1 MRTCSGSGRFRPIQ
15 FLLVLAHVGSG
26 DPAWSCVLV
35 CTCRNQTDRS
45 SVCYNK
51 ADRSS
56 ESQQGGPFHSS
67 TSQHSVANDMSISCW
82 FQESFLLK
90 KNFFL
95 LCEEVQENS
104 FGSFTRVVTKFCRL
118 LEY

>member
-1 MRTCSGSGRFRPIQ
+1 MCIGVQMQKPNC
-15 FLLVLAHVGSG
+15 HVIIKQIKVQRVNKE
-26 DPAWSCVLV
+26 DPFIVV
-35 CTCRNQTDRS
+35 
-45 SVCYNK
+45 
-51 ADRSS
+51 
-56 ESQQGGPFHSS
+56 

>member
-1 MRTCSGSGRFRPIQ
+1 MDQETRRHVYWCGDAETK
-15 FLLVLAHVGSG
+15 LACH
-26 DPAWSCVLV
+26 
-35 CTCRNQTDRS
+35 
-45 SVCYNK
+45 NK
-51 ADRSS
+51 ADKSS
-56 ESQQGGPFHSS
+56 ESQQGGPFIV